1 MKNLMKKVIAW
12 AMSDLA
18 DPFWYLTE
26 EDYAD
31 NSTHSL
37 FVFFALPFI
46 ERRWI
51 YESLCCC
58 GI

>member
-31 NSTHSL
+31 NTTHSL
-37 FVFFALPFI
+37 FVFFTV
-46 ERRWI
+46 
-51 YESLCCC
+51 SLMKEWYPIAI
-58 GI
+58 G